1 MLTSKKEF
9 GQNIGMSYHIVAL
22 INEDKKKKGSL
33 LPIFQ
38 TYRTALQQIFFDR

>member
-22 INEDKKKKGSL
+22 INEDRKKKWISVAD
-33 LPIFQ
+33 LPNMQNSTPTNLF
-38 TYRTALQQIFFDR
+38 